1 MIPQPRI
8 NIKVLDM
15 ITNFLIVS
23 SFISITL
30 LSGVAPHGS
39 EEGRSRLTKAC
50 AKTSFNVG

>member
-15 ITNFLIVS
+15 KTNFMTVS

-30 LSGVAPHGS
+30 YA
-39 EEGRSRLTKAC
+39 
-50 AKTSFNVG
+50 